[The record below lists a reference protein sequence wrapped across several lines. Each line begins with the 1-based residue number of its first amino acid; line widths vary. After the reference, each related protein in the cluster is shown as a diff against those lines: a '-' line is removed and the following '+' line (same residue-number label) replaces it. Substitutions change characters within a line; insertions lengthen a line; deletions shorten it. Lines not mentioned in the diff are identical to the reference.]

1 MERLPTFAFVAQAS
15 ALICDNATTPLG
27 YKKVKI
33 PNGGK
38 MEDNQG
44 ANEVIQEPQAEEQ
57 GRPKRKLPKW
67 LLIGSPVALVAI
79 VAATLFLLVPSPEET
94 YLSKLSEQGLG
105 GIYASDAQALAAGNA
120 ECRRL
125 NDGGDPSGT
134 PEKFVAVEVFCDEF
148 ASGYRVL
155 NEIKVIGTM
164 TVMDDKVYERTNGE
178 CYIPD
183 SSGYDDMNEG
193 REVVITNEEGE
204 RLTTAKFGPGEGAE
218 YLYCTFEF
226 EFTVLE
232 GEREYIVEVGRRG
245 SLSYSE
251 SELKTPGSVALSIG

>member
-1 MERLPTFAFVAQAS
+1 MGENQS
-15 ALICDNATTPLG
+15 A
-27 YKKVKI
+27 
-33 PNGGK
+33 
-38 MEDNQG
+38 E
-44 ANEVIQEPQAEEQ
+44 EVTYEPQAGETAKA
-57 GRPKRKLPKW
+57 RRKLPKW
-67 LLIGSPVALVAI
+67 LLIGSPVAILAI
-79 VAATLFLLVPSPEET
+79 VAASVILLIPSPEET
-94 YLSKLSEQGLG
+94 YLSKLSEQGFG
-105 GIYASDAQALAAGNA
+105 GVYASDAQAVAAGNA

-155 NEIKVIGTM
+155 KEIKVIGTM
-164 TVMDDKVYERTNGE
+164 TVMDDKVYERSNGE

-193 REVVITNEEGE
+193 REVVILNEAGE
-204 RLTTAKFGPGEGAE
+204 RLTTTKFGPGEGAK